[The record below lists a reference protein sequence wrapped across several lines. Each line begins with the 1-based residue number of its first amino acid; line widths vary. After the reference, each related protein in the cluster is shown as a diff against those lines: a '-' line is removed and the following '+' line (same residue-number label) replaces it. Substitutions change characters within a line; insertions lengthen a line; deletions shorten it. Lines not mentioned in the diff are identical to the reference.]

1 MHLKFDID
9 QRSLVK
15 AVDGSSV
22 KSAKIAYPDKYP
34 LKIDFYRGEQAFS
47 FTGQLKA
54 TVKPVNQQLSSAL
67 AVMVAPISA
76 SSSVEGI
83 LDLATVPLKTFVRD
97 FGQRPV
103 ALELLVLNANGAE
116 IASWTVNC
124 EISRRYTGTEDVAE
138 DLPDMKA
145 TKLEAEEGTNNSK
158 WMTPL
163 RTRQALEAVGIEVM
177 GV

>member
-1 MHLKFDID
+1 MHWKFDID

-15 AVDGSSV
+15 EVDGSSV

-34 LKIDFYRGEQAFS
+34 LKIDFYRGRQAFS

-54 TVKPVNQQLSSAL
+54 TLKAVNQQLNSAL
-67 AVMVAPISA
+67 AVMVVPIVSA
-76 SSSVEGI
+76 SSVEGV
-83 LDLATVPLKTFVRD
+83 LNLATLPLKNFVRD

-103 ALELLVLNANGAE
+103 ALELLVLNATGAE

-124 EISRRYTGTEDVAE
+124 EISRRYTGADDVAE

-145 TKLEAEEGTNNSK
+145 TQLEAETGVNNTK